1 MNSCEFPKAKLNRVK
16 DFLEYLTLLHFVFFN
31 FKVKLFR
38 WFSWP
43 MWFYAFDYFYLII
56 VVDLLNNIILKN

>member
-1 MNSCEFPKAKLNRVK
+1 MIATRNQRHEFQSRKICKASENANSQAKVVNSCEFPKAKLNRVK

-38 WFSWP
+38 
-43 MWFYAFDYFYLII
+43 
-56 VVDLLNNIILKN
+56 